1 MPRQKFVI
9 LQRTYRLNLVK
20 YTANILNVIFT
31 VFKCVPI
38 STVISLYGL
47 HLIANVEVT
56 IKKPLEQQLNVN
68 RAMRLQ

>member
-1 MPRQKFVI
+1 MSFREST
-9 LQRTYRLNLVK
+9 LQIYK
-20 YTANILNVIFT
+20 
-31 VFKCVPI
+31 VFKCVSL
-38 STVISLYGL
+38 STEISLYGL